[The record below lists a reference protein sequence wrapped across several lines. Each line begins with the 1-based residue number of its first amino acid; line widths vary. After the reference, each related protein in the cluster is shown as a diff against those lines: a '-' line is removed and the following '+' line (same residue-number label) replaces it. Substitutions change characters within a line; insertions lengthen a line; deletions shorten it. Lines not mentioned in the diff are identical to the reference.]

1 MVGGGDNSQFDGT
14 TEASGTVDADD
25 GIVSADTDAYFNSL
39 DGNQGD
45 VTQERNDPEPTA
57 LPRWVSDILNAFGP
71 GLCSGDG
78 IPCYLKQK
86 GPLDLTVGNLT
97 GGGYGVHAQYV
108 YTVEDIFGNPTPVDS
123 VTEWLTV
130 LAATSNAPTPN
141 PSTWTGDN
149 LPLGLYFND
158 YLDLIGPSAN
168 FNATSVVFQ
177 TFTASMGGN
186 TYSLLNQ
193 NTIEV
198 AYGPGGPTGSIG
210 VAHSNQNSP

>member
-1 MVGGGDNSQFDGT
+1 
-14 TEASGTVDADD
+14 VDADD

-149 LPLGLYFND
+149 LPLGCISMIILTLLAHLRILTKLLWFFRHSQPVWEGTRIPCSIKIQSK
-158 YLDLIGPSAN
+158 LLTDLAVPQGR
-168 FNATSVVFQ
+168 
-177 TFTASMGGN
+177 
-186 TYSLLNQ
+186 
-193 NTIEV
+193 
-198 AYGPGGPTGSIG
+198 
-210 VAHSNQNSP
+210 